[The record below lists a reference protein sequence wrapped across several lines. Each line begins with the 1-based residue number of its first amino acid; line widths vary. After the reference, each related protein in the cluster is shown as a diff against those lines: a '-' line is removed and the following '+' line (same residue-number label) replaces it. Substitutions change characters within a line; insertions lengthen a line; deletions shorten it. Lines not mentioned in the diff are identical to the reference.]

1 MKKIVFALAII
12 LSSCISCINHSKE
25 FVDIGVILPLT
36 GESAELGKPIQEAML
51 LAISNINDTISS
63 YKMRLLFEDGKST
76 ASGSMFAFNKLR
88 NSNPSCYVVF
98 GDVPCSSLAKSLEQ
112 YNTPVITLAAA
123 AGNILTLNE
132 NYFRSWTTSA
142 VSSEKIVDYSIDKLG
157 ASRGAIFCMNNNYG
171 KEFAR
176 EISYRY
182 EAKGG
187 DILIE
192 EYFSDDVNLIN
203 SSAYKIINQKPD
215 VVFII
220 GFGNGYTSAIKQ
232 LRVLG
237 YNGPI
242 MTDDTI
248 TISDYNSNLSPYLN
262 NIYFSSI
269 DFSPYDKN
277 SSNYETFVLPFTEK
291 MNQLPNVH
299 SVFGYITVEVIAD
312 AIQRCGTSATD
323 IQNGLKD
330 MKGFHSIIGELTYL
344 SNRELDLPVI
354 VRQIGIGG
362 TY

>member
-1 MKKIVFALAII
+1 M
-12 LSSCISCINHSKE
+12 
-25 FVDIGVILPLT
+25 
-36 GESAELGKPIQEAML
+36 
-51 LAISNINDTISS
+51 
-63 YKMRLLFEDGKST
+63 
-76 ASGSMFAFNKLR
+76 
-88 NSNPSCYVVF
+88 
-98 GDVPCSSLAKSLEQ
+98 
-112 YNTPVITLAAA
+112 
-123 AGNILTLNE
+123 
-132 NYFRSWTTSA
+132 
-142 VSSEKIVDYSIDKLG
+142 
-157 ASRGAIFCMNNNYG
+157 
-171 KEFAR
+171 
-176 EISYRY
+176 
-182 EAKGG
+182 
-187 DILIE
+187 IE